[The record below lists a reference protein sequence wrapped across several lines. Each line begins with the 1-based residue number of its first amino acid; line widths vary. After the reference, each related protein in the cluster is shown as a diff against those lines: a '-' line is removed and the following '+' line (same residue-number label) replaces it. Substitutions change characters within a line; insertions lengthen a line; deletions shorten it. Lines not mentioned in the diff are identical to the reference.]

1 MISAT
6 SSLILASESP
16 RRKELLARAGFSF
29 EVIPVKVSETLEK
42 NLTVEMQI
50 QRISE
55 QKLTAALA
63 QIKPLKSQDFFV
75 ICADTMVVH
84 KGQALGKPAN
94 STEAQLMLESLSGSS
109 HQVITAVSV
118 AFSGQDCLKVKHDLE
133 ITCVRFRKLQKNEIS
148 TYVQSGAPMDKAGAY
163 GIQGEARK
171 FILHVDGSYTNVVGL
186 PLELTARLLQEI
198 GYTK

>member
-6 SSLILASESP
+6 PSLILASESP
-16 RRKELLARAGFSF
+16 RRKELLTRAGFSF

-55 QKLTAALA
+55 NKLVAAIAYL
-63 QIKPLKSQDFFV
+63 KTLKSHDFFV

-84 KGQALGKPAN
+84 NGYALGKPGN
-94 STEAQLMLESLSGSS
+94 STEAQEMLEGLSGSS

-118 AFSGQDCLKVKHDLE
+118 GFSNKDCLKMKHALE
-133 ITCVRFRKLQKNEIS
+133 STQVRFRKLSKNEIS

-171 FILHVDGSYTNVVGL
+171 FIFHVDGSYTNVVGL
-186 PLELTARLLQEI
+186 PLELTENLLREI
-198 GYTK
+198 GYRK

>member
-1 MISAT
+1 
-6 SSLILASESP
+6 
-16 RRKELLARAGFSF
+16 
-29 EVIPVKVSETLEK
+29 
-42 NLTVEMQI
+42 
-50 QRISE
+50 
-55 QKLTAALA
+55 
-63 QIKPLKSQDFFV
+63 
-75 ICADTMVVH
+75 
-84 KGQALGKPAN
+84 
-94 STEAQLMLESLSGSS
+94 
-109 HQVITAVSV
+109 
-118 AFSGQDCLKVKHDLE
+118 VKHDLE